1 MDDNRPTFL
10 VENEYSATQD
20 NTRIPEEP
28 PTADVVLSIV
38 IPNYNARELLRDCL
52 DSIYKNPCKYSFEI
66 FVIDDASWDGSYEM
80 VQESFPQV
88 HLLRNEKNLSYGRSN
103 NRCFELASGK
113 YVYMLNND
121 TIMLPDALDKMVEF
135 LDENPKAGAVGSK
148 LLNEDRSIQ
157 YSVKTLPNIR
167 SAFFGARSIIT
178 KLFPNNALSRQEL
191 LHKSQD
197 MSRPFLAGY
206 VSSASVMVRREV
218 LRQVGG
224 LDPRLTYHVDADH
237 CARIWKA
244 GWDVYY
250 LPESVV
256 VHLDH
261 RGGTLVTLKRRF
273 KAVIEFHRG
282 SFIFY
287 QKHLM
292 KSWWHPITF
301 VVIFGL
307 VGRFVFSFLL
317 LIMQE
322 TVRFIKPAKQN

>member
-1 MDDNRPTFL
+1 MNKLRPTHL
-10 VENEYSATQD
+10 VENAYSKTPD
-20 NTRIPEEP
+20 GLHIPEEP
-28 PTADVVLSIV
+28 PTEGITLSIV
-38 IPNYNARELLRDCL
+38 IPNYNAQELLRDCL
-52 DSIYKNPCKYSFEI
+52 DSIYKNPCKYPYEI
-66 FVIDDASWDGSYEM
+66 FVIDDASWDGSYKM

-88 HLLRNEKNLSYGRSN
+88 LLLRNEKNLNYGMSN

-121 TIMLPDALDKMVEF
+121 TIMLPDALNKMVEF
-135 LDENPKAGAVGSK
+135 LDENPKVGAVGSK
-148 LLNEDRSIQ
+148 LLNEDRTIQ

-167 SAFFGARSIIT
+167 SGFFGARSIIT
-178 KLFPNNALSRQEL
+178 KLFPNNPFSGQEL
-191 LHKSQD
+191 LHLSQD

-256 VHLDH
+256 IHLDH
-261 RGGTLVTLKRRF
+261 RGGTLVTMKRRF

-287 QKHLM
+287 QKHMM
-292 KSWWHPITF
+292 KSMWHPMTF
-301 VVIFGL
+301 LVIVGL
-307 VGRFVFSFLL
+307 AGRFAFSLLL
-317 LIMQE
+317 LIIQE
-322 TVRFIKPAKQN
+322 TVRFIKPVKPD